1 MSSEIVPG
9 WRNIFARN
17 NQNHRP
23 SASLPQKRMD
33 AVEIVLPRDGKSTR
47 HLFCDIYSK
56 VGPSKKLSMLMVAG
70 DVQFD
75 KKKGARSILGSIV
88 ETKWPKYII
97 ETSSLFSPTCKNNQ
111 FMFQQGQKYFRFE
124 IFSCINL
131 DVSVNDFMQ

>member
-1 MSSEIVPG
+1 
-9 WRNIFARN
+9 
-17 NQNHRP
+17 
-23 SASLPQKRMD
+23 MD

-88 ETKWPKYII
+88 ETK
-97 ETSSLFSPTCKNNQ
+97 
-111 FMFQQGQKYFRFE
+111 
-124 IFSCINL
+124 
-131 DVSVNDFMQ
+131 